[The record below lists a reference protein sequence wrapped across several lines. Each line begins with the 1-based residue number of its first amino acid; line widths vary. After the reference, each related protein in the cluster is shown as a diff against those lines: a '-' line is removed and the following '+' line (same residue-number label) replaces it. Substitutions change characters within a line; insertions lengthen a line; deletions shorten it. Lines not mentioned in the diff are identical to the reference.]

1 MHSTQLTCGQ
11 TLASGLTFAGE
22 SRHVTLSPA
31 GCMAV
36 ARAQCA
42 MSPGWAQCGMSP
54 GRASCV
60 TKQNHST
67 PFDVSA
73 CFVSVSFF
81 WSGMRITGFSTALG
95 SMCDVAGL
103 GSMRDVAGLALL
115 CCVWDAEPPF
125 ALPFLFPF
133 PFRTFPLPKPSLF
146 LLSPLSPYNP
156 TAPWDRRKRRP
167 LGAVGQMVTP
177 KIF

>member
-1 MHSTQLTCGQ
+1 MS
-11 TLASGLTFAGE
+11 AWSW
-22 SRHVTLSPA
+22 
-31 GCMAV
+31 M

-73 CFVSVSFF
+73 YCVSVSFF
-81 WSGMRITGFSTALG
+81 WNGMLITGFSTA
-95 SMCDVAGL
+95 L

-133 PFRTFPLPKPSLF
+133 PFKTFPLPKPSLF

-156 TAPWDRRKRRP
+156 TAPWDRRIS
-167 LGAVGQMVTP
+167 GQRCVVP
-177 KIF
+177 VWPQNPG